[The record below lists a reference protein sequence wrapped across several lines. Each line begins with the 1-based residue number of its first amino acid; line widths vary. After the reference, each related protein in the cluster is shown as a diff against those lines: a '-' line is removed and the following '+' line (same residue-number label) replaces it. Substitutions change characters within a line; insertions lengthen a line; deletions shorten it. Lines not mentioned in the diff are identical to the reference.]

1 MYRTG
6 DLARYLPDGNIDY
19 LGRNDRQVK
28 IRGFRIECGEIEA
41 RVAGHPAVREA
52 VVDVLGE
59 ADNKRLVAWV
69 VPEADADRQALA
81 VTLRQYLAGM
91 LPEFMLPAA
100 WVALDTLPL
109 TPNGK
114 LDRRALPEPQ
124 EDAYV
129 REVYAEPEGEL
140 ETLLAGI
147 WRELLGLERVGRHDN
162 FFELG
167 GHSLLAVKL
176 MAQLRCRAERR
187 GANAVH
193 RADAVNAG
201 ADVGHAAR
209 SERAGQRYPT
219 GLRSHYAGDV
229 AAGDAEPAG
238 DRRGGGA
245 GAGRRGQ
252 RTGHLRLVA
261 AAGGILFHH
270 LLAERG
276 DPYQLSAVLRF
287 DSRARLDAWLAAM
300 QQVIDRHDILRTA
313 FITQGVS
320 SPVQVV
326 WRKAE
331 LSLRELR
338 LNPAEGEI
346 GSRLTA
352 VFDPR
357 RVRPDLTRA
366 PLLSFVAAQGKKA
379 VGACS
384 SSGIT

>member
-1 MYRTG
+1 M
-6 DLARYLPDGNIDY
+6 
-19 LGRNDRQVK
+19 
-28 IRGFRIECGEIEA
+28 
-41 RVAGHPAVREA
+41 AGHPAVREA

-176 MAQLRCRAERR
+176 MAQLRRVGLSAGVQTLFTAPTLSTLAQTLVTQQEVSVP
-187 GANAVH
+187 ANGILPGCVAITPEMLPL
-193 RADAVNAG
+193 ATLSQPEIDAVVAQVPGGVANVQ
-201 ADVGHAAR
+201 DI
-209 SERAGQRYPT
+209 
-219 GLRSHYAGDV
+219 YALSPLQ
-229 AAGDAEPAG
+229 E
-238 DRRGGGA
+238 
-245 GAGRRGQ
+245 
-252 RTGHLRLVA
+252 
-261 AAGGILFHH
+261 GILFHH

>member
-176 MAQLRCRAERR
+176 MAQLRCV
-187 GANAVH
+187 GLS
-193 RADAVNAG
+193 AG
-201 ADVGHAAR
+201 VQTLFTAPTLSTLAQTLVTQQ